1 MIGDTR
7 MKTPYRIV
15 KLRSGEQL
23 IARLKGEENGKLVIE
38 RPMIFMSRVI
48 MDPYTGKQ
56 KELTV
61 LKNWLSHT
69 NEIQTK
75 IPKDYIATYL
85 IPTTDVMEL
94 YSLEKEKEDINP
106 KDPKI
111 TNLTEMMKSDLD
123 SDMKSVN
130 DMLPEDFE
138 DLIDMMKDAI
148 EENPELLEDLEEM
161 QDQNTITPESK
172 NFITMSMFLPPEALL
187 TLVDAGLIDHEDI
200 LDLIETLN
208 GKVNRNLD
216 DNESKISD
224 LDTSN
229 ETERED
235 YGTKWTDWS
244 SDPRDYFK

>member
-1 MIGDTR
+1 
-7 MKTPYRIV
+7 MKTPYRIL
-15 KLRSGEQL
+15 KLRSGEQI
-23 IARLKGEENGKLVIE
+23 IARLRGEQRGKIVIE
-38 RPMIFMSRVI
+38 RPMIFVTRVI

-56 KELTV
+56 KELTI

-85 IPTTDVMEL
+85 IPTSDVMEL
-94 YSLEKEKEDINP
+94 YSLEKEKEDVDP

-111 TNLTEMMKSDLD
+111 TNLTEMMKDDLG
-123 SDMKSVN
+123 SDMKSVS

-138 DLIDMMKDAI
+138 DLIDMMRDAI
-148 EENPELLEDLEEM
+148 DENPELLEDLEEM
-161 QDQNTITPESK
+161 ESKNSISPQSK

-187 TLVDAGLIDHEDI
+187 TLVDAGLIDHEDV

-216 DNESKISD
+216 EDESKISD
-224 LDTSN
+224 LDTSD
-229 ETERED
+229 ETDRED